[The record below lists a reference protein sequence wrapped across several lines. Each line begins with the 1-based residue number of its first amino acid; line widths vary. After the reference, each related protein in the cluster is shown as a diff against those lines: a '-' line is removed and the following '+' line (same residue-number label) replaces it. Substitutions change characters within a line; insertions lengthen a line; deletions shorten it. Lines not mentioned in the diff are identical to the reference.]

1 MIYIGY
7 IVDRDTTDVE
17 IYTSETFED
26 LEAQIEER
34 YAELRKELELEEPH
48 EIEDGILKDWYDP
61 LGEFYD
67 WSYVTRQEY
76 VKKETE

>member
-7 IVDRDTTDVE
+7 IVDRDTTQVE
-17 IYTSETFED
+17 IYVGETFE
-26 LEAQIEER
+26 EMKGQINER
-34 YAELRKELELEEPH
+34 YAELRKELDLEAPY
-48 EIEDGILKDWYDP
+48 EDEVEGYYDP

-76 VKKETE
+76 MKKESSG

>member
-34 YAELRKELELEEPH
+34 YAELRKELELEEPY
-48 EIEDGILKDWYDP
+48 EDEVEGYYDP

-76 VKKETE
+76 VKKMEETQ